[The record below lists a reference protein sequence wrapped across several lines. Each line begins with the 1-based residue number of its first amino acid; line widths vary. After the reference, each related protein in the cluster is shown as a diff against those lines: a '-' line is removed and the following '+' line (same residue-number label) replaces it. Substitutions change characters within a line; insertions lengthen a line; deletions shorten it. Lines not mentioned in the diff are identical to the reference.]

1 MDEQPADQFATPL
14 SDRTLTLRRQMLVA
28 GLFKYVAEVRELEDG
43 YAFRFK
49 RSDLLTRRIAD
60 YLLFEGRHSPQLT
73 FTFIVE
79 PGGGALWLQV
89 RGPAGEKAGIRS
101 AYGSL
106 HRTEITA
113 ADD

>member
-1 MDEQPADQFATPL
+1 MDGLGALRGDLAPL
-14 SDRTLTLRRQMLVA
+14 THENGEGRNGT
-28 GLFKYVAEVRELEDG
+28 G

-60 YLLFEGRHSPQLT
+60 YLLFEAWHSPQLT

-89 RGPAGEKAGIRS
+89 QGPAGEEAGIRS